1 HLRHEFSL
9 VQVRKPE
16 TCNACHI
23 GPDHPQ
29 WEIYQESPHGIEY
42 MTVGEHWNWHAE
54 PGTLS
59 VSDFAAPT
67 CAICHISAFGGS
79 PTTHDVGERLSWYLF
94 PPISEKRPGW
104 QENRARMQDVC
115 EECHNAGFI
124 RDFYTDADDLTLA
137 VNDLVIESREMI
149 SPLEENNLLT
159 PEFFDE
165 PIDFV
170 AFDLWHYWGRTAKF
184 GAWMQGPDY
193 TQWHG
198 IYPLLREMA
207 DLGALVNEKL
217 EEAGLASLIEP
228 DSNSGPLEET
238 RTGTEDND

>member
-1 HLRHEFSL
+1 ME
-9 VQVRKPE
+9 
-16 TCNACHI
+16 A
-23 GPDHPQ
+23 
-29 WEIYQESPHGIEY
+29 
-42 MTVGEHWNWHAE
+42 
-54 PGTLS
+54 
-59 VSDFAAPT
+59 
-67 CAICHISAFGGS
+67 
-79 PTTHDVGERLSWYLF
+79 
-94 PPISEKRPGW
+94 
-104 QENRARMQDVC
+104 VC

-137 VNDLVIESREMI
+137 VNDLVIESKDVL
-149 SPLEENNLLT
+149 SPLIENNLLT
-159 PEFFDE
+159 PEPFDE

-207 DLGALVNEKL
+207 DLNVLVDEKL
-217 EEAGLASLIEP
+217 EEAGLASLP
-228 DSNSGPLEET
+228 RPVSNSGPLEET